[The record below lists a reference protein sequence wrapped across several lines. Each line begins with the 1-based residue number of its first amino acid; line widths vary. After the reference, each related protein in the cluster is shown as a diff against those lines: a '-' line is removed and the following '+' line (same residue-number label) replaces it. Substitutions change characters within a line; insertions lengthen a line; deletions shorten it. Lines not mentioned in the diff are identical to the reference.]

1 MRIWMS
7 AWFLAIALAGCGSS
21 APPPDQKDKK
31 PQPTVFDD
39 DLKAIDRA
47 KGAEAQVENRVN
59 DLNQQLD
66 KQENGDASNPDA
78 ETPKN

>member
-1 MRIWMS
+1 MRIWIS
-7 AWFLAIALAGCGSS
+7 GWLLAIALAGCGSS
-21 APPPDQKDKK
+21 PPPDAKDQK

-47 KGAEAQVENRVN
+47 KAVQTQVDNHVD
-59 DLNQQLD
+59 DLKQQIE
-66 KQENGDASNPDA
+66 KQEAGDASNPDA

>member
-1 MRIWMS
+1 MRIWIS
-7 AWFLAIALAGCGSS
+7 GWLLAIALAGCGSS
-21 APPPDQKDKK
+21 APPDAKDQK

-59 DLNQQLD
+59 DLNEQLD
-66 KQENGDASNPDA
+66 KQDNGDASNPDA